1 MQTIRIK
8 VEGRVQGVFYRQ
20 STQEKA
26 LKLGIKGT
34 VRNCED
40 DSVEI
45 IATGTK
51 EQLDNLISWCWKGPP
66 KANVTNVI
74 TQELSLQP
82 FNNFSIKR
90 Y

>member
-1 MQTIRIK
+1 MQTFRIEI
-8 VEGRVQGVFYRQ
+8 EGQVQGVFYRQ

-51 EQLDNLISWCWKGPP
+51 EQLEKLISWCWKGPP
-66 KANVTNVI
+66 KATVTNVT
-74 TQELSLQP
+74 TQELSLQL
-82 FNNFSIKR
+82 FNNFSIIR
-90 Y
+90 

>member
-1 MQTIRIK
+1 MQTIRVKI
-8 VEGRVQGVFYRQ
+8 EGEVQGVFYRQ

-26 LKLGIKGT
+26 LRLGIKGT

-45 IATGTK
+45 IATGAK
-51 EQLDNLISWCWKGPP
+51 EQLDKLISWCWEGPP
-66 KANVTNVI
+66 KARVTNVT

-82 FNNFSIKR
+82 FNNFSIIR

>member
-8 VEGRVQGVFYRQ
+8 IEGEVQGVFYRQ
-20 STQEKA
+20 SAQEKA

-45 IATGTK
+45 IATGAK
-51 EQLDNLISWCWKGPP
+51 EQLEKLISWCWKGPP
-66 KANVTNVI
+66 KATVTNV
-74 TQELSLQP
+74 TMQELSLQP
-82 FNNFSIKR
+82 FNNFSIIR

>member
-1 MQTIRIK
+1 MQTIKIK
-8 VEGRVQGVFYRQ
+8 VEGQVQGVFFRQ

-26 LKLGIKGT
+26 KELGIKGT
-34 VRNCED
+34 VKNCDD

-51 EQLDNLISWCWKGPP
+51 EQLDNLVTWCWKGPP
-66 KANVTNVI
+66 KANVINVT

-82 FNNFSIKR
+82 FYNFSIIR

>member
-20 STQEKA
+20 ATQEKA
-26 LKLGIKGT
+26 ISLGINGT
-34 VRNCED
+34 VKNCED

-45 IATGTK
+45 VATGPK
-51 EQLDNLISWCWKGPP
+51 EQLDTLVKWCWQGPSR
-66 KANVTNVI
+66 AHVINVT

-82 FNNFSIKR
+82 FSYFSIIR

>member
-8 VEGRVQGVFYRQ
+8 IEGEVQGVFYRQ
-20 STQEKA
+20 SAQEKA

-45 IATGTK
+45 IATGAK
-51 EQLDNLISWCWKGPP
+51 EQLEKLISWCWKGPP
-66 KANVTNVI
+66 KATVTNVT

-82 FNNFSIKR
+82 FNNFSIIR